1 MNACLGV
8 ATTCFLLVAQ
18 VPNQEQP
25 RVLHFPADR
34 SLGKVTICEPAPE
47 APVEGFHHW
56 IRGQDWEYLGQAR
69 GDVSVPDGRWVW
81 LNVNRQEAWRDLS
94 PLLELGAD
102 ALYRLDIHGSYTGGP
117 KPGNA
122 CMRYVAHLTGLRV
135 LDLSMTSI
143 TGAGMKWIGDM
154 KHLRRLTLP
163 DRIDDA
169 GLAHVG
175 RLPALTGLYFG
186 ENRVTDAGL
195 RHLARLQTLQEL
207 ALRGGRIS
215 NGGLVHLAKLPRLRY
230 LLLEGPNFT
239 DAGFRHLKN
248 VPSLRTLHLGHLRQ
262 TTDAGLTYLAEIPHI
277 QDLNFHW
284 SENITN
290 RGVVHLAKLP
300 HLRLLD
306 VRHAKVDDRAL
317 AYLKE
322 VKTLE
327 SLDLPAK
334 GISDVGLAYLSE
346 LPRLRELNVSRVH
359 YVDPS
364 RDKGYYTDKGVQ
376 MLAKCRLL
384 ERLSIGSIGMTDVSM
399 KAISQLHNLRDLS
412 LFGCTTVTD
421 EGLRQLASLKNLEIL
436 TVGYANI
443 SISGLSCLNKLPN
456 LRRLTVKDVRQDHT
470 GLDLSGLK
478 KLDNLTIG
486 TRREDD
492 PITDADVACLAD
504 LRQLR
509 WFQTSRSAKTRR
521 GLTNHGLAY
530 LAGLTEMDRLT
541 IGGPDL
547 TDEGLARLRW
557 MKKLDMLNVYGGRF
571 TEQGLRHLEQLDAL
585 VYLTLIGEHRFGQTD
600 IRHLFEVLPNLGQVR
615 TGRQSAVRTILRE
628 NVLRGSYRPRR

>member
-8 ATTCFLLVAQ
+8 ATTCFLLAVQ
-18 VPNQEQP
+18 VSNQEQP

-34 SLGKVTICEPAPE
+34 SLGKIMICEPIPE
-47 APVEGFHHW
+47 VPVEGFHHW
-56 IRGQDWEYLGQAR
+56 IRGEEWRYLGQAR
-69 GDVSVPDGRWVW
+69 GDVSVPANRWIRLDVH
-81 LNVNRQEAWRDLS
+81 RQESWHDLS
-94 PLLELGAD
+94 PLLELRAD
-102 ALYRLDIHGSYTGGP
+102 DLYQFTVSGSQTGP

-135 LDLSMTSI
+135 LGFGKTYI
-143 TGAGMKWIGDM
+143 TGAGMTCITDM

-195 RHLARLQTLQEL
+195 RHLARVETLEEL

-215 NGGLVHLAKLPRLRY
+215 DRGLAHLAKLPRLRY
-230 LLLEGPNFT
+230 LLLEGRNFT
-239 DAGFRHLKN
+239 DAGFLHLKN
-248 VPSLRTLHLGHLRQ
+248 VSSLRTLHLGHLWQ
-262 TTDAGLTYLAEIPHI
+262 TTDVGLAYLAEMPQL

-284 SENITN
+284 SEEITN
-290 RGVVHLAKLP
+290 RGVRHLSKLP
-300 HLRLLD
+300 YLRLLD
-306 VRHAKVDDRAL
+306 VRHAKVDDKAL
-317 AYLKE
+317 AYLKD

-327 SLDLPAK
+327 SLDLPAQ

-346 LPRLRELNVSRVH
+346 LPGLRELNISRVH
-359 YVDPS
+359 YVNPS

-384 ERLSIGSIGMTDVSM
+384 ERLIVGSIGMTDVSM
-399 KAISQLHNLRDLS
+399 KAIAQLPNLRDLT
-412 LFGCTTVTD
+412 LFGCTAVTD
-421 EGLRQLASLKNLEIL
+421 QGLRQLASLKTLEML
-436 TVGYANI
+436 TISDANT

-478 KLDNLTIG
+478 KLEKLTLG

-492 PITDADVACLAD
+492 PISDADVACLAD
-504 LRQLR
+504 LTQLR
-509 WFQTSRSAKTRR
+509 WFQTSRSTKTPR
-521 GLTNHGLAY
+521 GLTNYGLAF

-547 TDEGLARLRW
+547 TDEGLAHLRW
-557 MKKLDMLNVYGGRF
+557 MKKLDMLNVFGGRF
-571 TEQGLRHLEQLDAL
+571 TDQGLKQLENLDAL
-585 VYLTLIGEHRFGQTD
+585 ADLTLIGEHRFGPED
-600 IRHLFEVLPNLGQVR
+600 IRPLFETLPSLGRVR
-615 TGRQSAVRTILRE
+615 TGRQGAVRTILRE
-628 NVLRGSYRPRR
+628 NILRGSYRQQR